1 MTPGPTRGDGRRDGR
16 SWPQSCSERGQSTI
30 ELALVLPV
38 VVLSMLAIAQIGL
51 IGRNY
56 LLVWHSAR
64 EAARQAAVNPTTAA
78 ARAAALSAT
87 PGLEPA
93 RLAVSLD
100 GGTESGQLVTATV
113 SYRAPTDV
121 PIVGL
126 AVADVVLSAEVTM
139 RVE

>member
-1 MTPGPTRGDGRRDGR
+1 
-16 SWPQSCSERGQSTI
+16 
-30 ELALVLPV
+30 
-38 VVLSMLAIAQIGL
+38 
-51 IGRNY
+51 
-56 LLVWHSAR
+56 
-64 EAARQAAVNPTTAA
+64 
-78 ARAAALSAT
+78 
-87 PGLEPA
+87 
-93 RLAVSLD
+93 LAVSLD